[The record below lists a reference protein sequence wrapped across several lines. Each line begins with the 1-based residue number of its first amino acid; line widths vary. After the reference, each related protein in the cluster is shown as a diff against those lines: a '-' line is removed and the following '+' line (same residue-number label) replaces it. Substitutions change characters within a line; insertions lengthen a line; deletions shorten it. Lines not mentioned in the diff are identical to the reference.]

1 MVFDSRAYVHEA
13 DKAALNALKA
23 IPGFQ
28 QLVKGFM
35 KIFSERQYRIVNLSS
50 NIRISEKQ
58 FPKYYEMLP
67 PICEKLGIDVPD
79 LYLCLND
86 NPNAYT
92 AGDEK
97 PFIVMTS
104 GLINKMPEELLPTVL
119 AHECGHIACHHQLY
133 STMGRIVLS
142 GASTAAST
150 FLPMG
155 GLLTVPMQVAFY
167 YWMRCSEFSADRAA
181 VLCDGTADK
190 MSTACM
196 YFAGYDSRFPV
207 EPNKEEFMKQAQ
219 EYREIVKNNG
229 WDKTLEFMYMANAS
243 HPLTAVRAL
252 ECEEWAK
259 TELCRGLLE
268 GRVIVRKKGEAANEE
283 NRSGKRSNGADLKTA
298 AEAQAEVFREMSR
311 NASATVTDV
320 ADTSPAADE
329 TNSMSSVKEEKPA
342 EVSGAAS
349 AVTETQSVAAG
360 SETPVNT
367 VKPEARKDTIPWYK
381 DTKLTAK
388 NAEIAKETQKI
399 CREGVY
405 QYIGKPLKLPEH
417 DFSAGELFAPEDG
430 AYFIQKGIAEYQK
443 EMSCKI
449 EVTNEDSY
457 QAAHRYSNP
466 FVMNFA
472 NAVHPGGGFLIGAPA
487 QEESL
492 CRNSTLYM
500 SLTSRTASPMYRF
513 NKFKPLASDYMLLSP
528 EVCVFRDA
536 HGNLLEEPYMV
547 SVLTTPAP
555 NRKKEA
561 ANVAAEAID
570 ETMKRR
576 IKIMLHIAMNK
587 GYKNLILGA
596 WGCGAFG
603 HDPAVVSEYFRSIL
617 IDEGYQECFKNICFA
632 VYGPEDSANYTV
644 FRDAFSRV

>member
-1 MVFDSRAYVHEA
+1 
-13 DKAALNALKA
+13 
-23 IPGFQ
+23 
-28 QLVKGFM
+28 
-35 KIFSERQYRIVNLSS
+35 
-50 NIRISEKQ
+50 
-58 FPKYYEMLP
+58 
-67 PICEKLGIDVPD
+67 
-79 LYLCLND
+79 
-86 NPNAYT
+86 
-92 AGDEK
+92 
-97 PFIVMTS
+97 
-104 GLINKMPEELLPTVL
+104 
-119 AHECGHIACHHQLY
+119 
-133 STMGRIVLS
+133 
-142 GASTAAST
+142 
-150 FLPMG
+150 
-155 GLLTVPMQVAFY
+155 
-167 YWMRCSEFSADRAA
+167 
-181 VLCDGTADK
+181 
-190 MSTACM
+190 
-196 YFAGYDSRFPV
+196 
-207 EPNKEEFMKQAQ
+207 MKQAQ

-320 ADTSPAADE
+320 ADTAPAADE

-399 CREGVY
+399 CREGAY

-457 QAAHRYSNP
+457 QAAHHYSNP

-576 IKIMLHIAMNK
+576 IKIMLHIAMKK

-617 IDEGYQECFKNICFA
+617 IDEGYRECFKNICFA